1 MRNLLVL
8 AIFVLAIAIAS
19 PAKAACTD
27 ITIGADIITF
37 GAYAENYS
45 DFDGDGEDQVGFHNL
60 MVKIYL
66 FNTYTDNVKTSVR
79 IDANGYAEEDFMNNG
94 FIHDASSNSL
104 SIAYAYITMNEFLTE
119 GLTFEVG
126 KLNHSWQMR
135 KTFGGQSLYYS
146 VPGTMDSAFVFETKP
161 LGWNMVFNFNPDMM
175 ISFGWGK
182 IEEAS
187 TMGNSDN
194 DLTVYYV
201 RYDQKL
207 GENNKFFVAL
217 LFYDDARGAAF
228 PSDIDSLWYFNA
240 GIDFFLMDEAL
251 ELYIEFS
258 YQGGTIRDGY
268 PDTVEYGSF
277 ALDLGAEYTFTDVET
292 VPYIGFEVV
301 YYGGEETG
309 DTYAYVRYNTNFNRT
324 LIIENDFMGLF
335 GTSRT
340 GYYGVMLQGGMKS
353 IADEKFSIDIVIAYF
368 AGVGDDYDDA
378 IGIEFDILGTY
389 WYTEDVTFVAGIG
402 YFAPD
407 EDFAGEDADACYV
420 FIFGCNILF

>member
-1 MRNLLVL
+1 
-8 AIFVLAIAIAS
+8 
-19 PAKAACTD
+19 
-27 ITIGADIITF
+27 
-37 GAYAENYS
+37 
-45 DFDGDGEDQVGFHNL
+45 
-60 MVKIYL
+60 
-66 FNTYTDNVKTSVR
+66 
-79 IDANGYAEEDFMNNG
+79 
-94 FIHDASSNSL
+94 
-104 SIAYAYITMNEFLTE
+104 MNEFLTE

-126 KLNHSWQMR
+126 KLAHSWQMR
-135 KTFGGQSLYYS
+135 KTFGGQGLYYT
-146 VPGTMDSAFVFETKP
+146 VPGAMDSAFVFEAQP
-161 LGWNMVFNFNPDMM
+161 LGWNLVYNFNPDMM
-175 ISFGWGK
+175 ICFGWGK
-182 IEEAS
+182 LVEAS

-217 LFYDDARGAAF
+217 LFYDEAQDMGLDF
-228 PSDIDSLWYFNA
+228 GQPVDSLWYFNA
-240 GIDFFLMDEAL
+240 GIDYFLMDEAL

-268 PDTVEYGSF
+268 PDDVEYGNY
-277 ALDLGAEYTFTDVET
+277 ALDLGAEYTFAEIET

-301 YYGGEETG
+301 YYGGYDEGNTF
-309 DTYAYVRYNTNFNRT
+309 AYVRYSTNFNRT

-340 GYYGVMLQGGMKS
+340 GYYGIMLQGGMKS
-353 IADEKFSIDIVIAYF
+353 IADEKFSIDICIAYF

-378 IGIEFDILGTY
+378 IGLEFDILGTY

-402 YFAPD
+402 YFSPD
-407 EDFAGEDADACYV
+407 EDFAGDDADACFV